1 MRINFNAIQPKNTI
15 INAARVN
22 ASFAKNNSRTGKSAG
37 TGRSDRADFSPQGKL
52 MSMIENLTK
61 QKQTIIDRKNEL
73 VENTLENGGKVDDI
87 KDQLKNYGKQLADLD
102 KQIAGLYAQQAKAC
116 VEPDDKKKTDRTD
129 PHKTEE
135 QRQVER
141 LSSLANVSDGIR
153 NAEKISAVKDRV
165 EGEMHVKEAEVSQGG
180 VHVDALVSK
189 GMGGAANVADMIDNE
204 TSALKRKEMEIA
216 ALGDRASA
224 LGDSM
229 DALEENREADDP
241 VREDK
246 AEESREENK
255 TEIRA
260 ENSTGIW
267 TEESGNAKNTGSGK
281 TDTGTLVS

>member
-73 VENTLENGGKVDDI
+73 VENTLKNGGKVDDI

-116 VEPDDKKKTDRTD
+116 AEPDDKKKTDRTD

-135 QRQVER
+135 QREVER

-165 EGEMHVKEAEVSQGG
+165 EGEMHEIGRA
-180 VHVDALVSK
+180 HV
-189 GMGGAANVADMIDNE
+189 
-204 TSALKRKEMEIA
+204 
-216 ALGDRASA
+216 
-224 LGDSM
+224 
-229 DALEENREADDP
+229 
-241 VREDK
+241 
-246 AEESREENK
+246 
-255 TEIRA
+255 
-260 ENSTGIW
+260 
-267 TEESGNAKNTGSGK
+267 
-281 TDTGTLVS
+281 

>member
-73 VENTLENGGKVDDI
+73 VENTLKNGGKVDDI

-116 VEPDDKKKTDRTD
+116 AEPDDKKKTDRTD

-135 QRQVER
+135 QREVER

-180 VHVDALVSK
+180 VHVRRCQC
-189 GMGGAANVADMIDNE
+189 GGH
-204 TSALKRKEMEIA
+204 
-216 ALGDRASA
+216 G
-224 LGDSM
+224 
-229 DALEENREADDP
+229 
-241 VREDK
+241 
-246 AEESREENK
+246 
-255 TEIRA
+255 
-260 ENSTGIW
+260 
-267 TEESGNAKNTGSGK
+267 
-281 TDTGTLVS
+281 

>member
-1 MRINFNAIQPKNTI
+1 MRINFNVIQPKNTI

-73 VENTLENGGKVDDI
+73 VENTLKNGGKVDDI

-116 VEPDDKKKTDRTD
+116 AEPDDKKKTDRTD

-135 QRQVER
+135 QREVER

-153 NAEKISAVKDRV
+153 NAEKISAVK
-165 EGEMHVKEAEVSQGG
+165 GPG
-180 VHVDALVSK
+180 
-189 GMGGAANVADMIDNE
+189 
-204 TSALKRKEMEIA
+204 
-216 ALGDRASA
+216 
-224 LGDSM
+224 
-229 DALEENREADDP
+229 
-241 VREDK
+241 
-246 AEESREENK
+246 
-255 TEIRA
+255 
-260 ENSTGIW
+260 
-267 TEESGNAKNTGSGK
+267 
-281 TDTGTLVS
+281 

>member
-1 MRINFNAIQPKNTI
+1 MRINFNSVRPKNTI

-22 ASFAKNNSRTGKSAG
+22 ASFAKNNSRTGNAAG
-37 TGRSDRADFSPQGKL
+37 SGRSDRASFSPQGKL

-73 VENTLENGGKVDDI
+73 VENTLKNGGKVDDI

-116 VEPDDKKKTDRTD
+116 VEPDGKKKTGKTGSD
-129 PHKTEE
+129 KTED
-135 QRQVER
+135 QREAER
-141 LSSLANVSDGIR
+141 LSNLANAADGIR
-153 NAEKISAVKDRV
+153 AAEKISAVKDRV

-204 TSALKRKEMEIA
+204 MSTLKRKEMEIA

-224 LGDSM
+224 LGDSRAESLRDSM
-229 DALEENREADDP
+229 DELEENRETEEAVRDDKP
-241 VREDK
+241 
-246 AEESREENK
+246 EEIREEN
-255 TEIRA
+255 RA
-260 ENSTGIW
+260 DTR
-267 TEESGNAKNTGSGK
+267 TQESAHVKNTGSGK
-281 TDTGTLVS
+281 TDTGTYSL

>member
-37 TGRSDRADFSPQGKL
+37 TGRSDRADFLPQGKL

-73 VENTLENGGKVDDI
+73 VENTLKNGGKVDDI

-116 VEPDDKKKTDRTD
+116 AEPDDKKKTDRTA

-135 QRQVER
+135 QREVER

-165 EGEMHVKEAEVSQGG
+165 EGEMHVKEA
-180 VHVDALVSK
+180 LVSK
-189 GMGGAANVADMIDNE
+189 GMGGAANVADMVDNE

-224 LGDSM
+224 LGDSQAKSLGDSM

-246 AEESREENK
+246 AEKSREENK

-260 ENSTGIW
+260 ENNTGIW

>member
-22 ASFAKNNSRTGKSAG
+22 ASFAKNNSRTAKSAG

-52 MSMIENLTK
+52 M
-61 QKQTIIDRKNEL
+61 TIIDRKNEL
-73 VENTLENGGKVDDI
+73 VENTLKNGGKVDDI

-129 PHKTEE
+129 PYKTEE
-135 QRQVER
+135 QREVER

-224 LGDSM
+224 LGDSQAKSLGDSM

>member
-73 VENTLENGGKVDDI
+73 VENTLKNGGKVDDI

-116 VEPDDKKKTDRTD
+116 AEPDDKKKTDRTD

-135 QRQVER
+135 QREVER

-189 GMGGAANVADMIDNE
+189 GMGGAANVADMVDNE

-246 AEESREENK
+246 AEKSREENK

-260 ENSTGIW
+260 ENNTGIW

>member
-1 MRINFNAIQPKNTI
+1 MRINFNSAQPKNTI

-22 ASFAKNNSRTGKSAG
+22 ASFAKNSRRTGNAAG
-37 TGRSDRADFSPQGKL
+37 NGRSDRATFSPQGKL

-61 QKQTIIDRKNEL
+61 QKQAIIERKNEL
-73 VENTLENGGKVDDI
+73 VENTLKNGGKVDDI

-116 VEPDDKKKTDRTD
+116 VEPEDRKKKDRTD
-129 PHKTEE
+129 PDKTEE
-135 QRQVER
+135 QREVER

-189 GMGGAANVADMIDNE
+189 GMGSSAKVTDLIDNE
-204 TSALKRKEMEIA
+204 MSSLKRKEIEIA
-216 ALGDRASA
+216 ALGERASA
-224 LGDSM
+224 LGDSQGKSLKDSM
-229 DALEENREADDP
+229 DALEENRETDDET

-246 AEESREENK
+246 AEESR
-255 TEIRA
+255 TGIRA
-260 ENSTGIW
+260 E
-267 TEESGNAKNTGSGK
+267 ESQDAKNTGSVR
-281 TDTGTLVS
+281 TDPVRVQP

>member
-1 MRINFNAIQPKNTI
+1 MRINFNSAQPKNTI

-22 ASFAKNNSRTGKSAG
+22 ASFAKNSRRTGSAAG
-37 TGRSDRADFSPQGKL
+37 NGRSDRATFSPQGKL

-61 QKQTIIDRKNEL
+61 QKQAIIERKNEL
-73 VENTLENGGKVDDI
+73 VENTLKNGGKVDDI

-116 VEPDDKKKTDRTD
+116 VEPEDRKKKDRTD
-129 PHKTEE
+129 PDKTEE
-135 QRQVER
+135 QREVER

-189 GMGGAANVADMIDNE
+189 GMGSSAKVTDLIDNE
-204 TSALKRKEMEIA
+204 MSSLKRKEIEIA
-216 ALGDRASA
+216 ALGERASA
-224 LGDSM
+224 LGDSQGKSLKDSM
-229 DALEENREADDP
+229 DALEENRETDDET

-246 AEESREENK
+246 AEESR
-255 TEIRA
+255 TGIRA
-260 ENSTGIW
+260 E
-267 TEESGNAKNTGSGK
+267 ESQDAKNTGSVR
-281 TDTGTLVS
+281 TDPVRVQP